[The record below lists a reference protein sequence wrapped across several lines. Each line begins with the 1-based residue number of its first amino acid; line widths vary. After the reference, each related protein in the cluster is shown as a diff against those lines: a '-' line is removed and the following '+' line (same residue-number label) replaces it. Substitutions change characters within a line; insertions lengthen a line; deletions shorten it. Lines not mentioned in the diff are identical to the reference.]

1 MLLSSTRQRLGG
13 DQASD
18 LPDQDFSNESYLPDR
33 RVSKIWR
40 HHQRWSYFIEEVD
53 YCCAQDAA
61 CVRNMASASLF
72 VVDCPGI
79 GSGGSGVDTDLLSG
93 TLRLFRII
101 LKALRRRGSTKN
113 SLNTAR
119 KAKLL
124 SGNALPQVVRNLVKS
139 RGNSIAALQA
149 VITSQTRVCSCE

>member
-1 MLLSSTRQRLGG
+1 MLLSQYKTNLGG
-13 DQASD
+13 DQANRS
-18 LPDQDFSNESYLPDR
+18 PRSGFRNESYLPAR

-40 HHQRWSYFIEEVD
+40 HHLRWNYSIEEVD

-79 GSGGSGVDTDLLSG
+79 ESGGPAADTDLLSG
-93 TLRLFRII
+93 TLPLFRII
-101 LKALRRRGSTKN
+101 LNPLRRRGSSKN
-113 SLNTAR
+113 SLNTDR

-124 SGNALPQVVRNLVKS
+124 SGNALPQVVSNLVKS
-139 RGNSIAALQA
+139 RGNRITALQA